1 MRDYLDEPTA
11 SRWSDAELTRYI
23 NQGLHQVQSDIQSA
37 NGDYFLRVEVA
48 TAAAGAFELAFP
60 ADIWGNKL
68 RAVYCYEN
76 STVAS
81 GEPHKLSVAPLENVY
96 GNLNVSGTPQGYAYH
111 AGFIRWF
118 PLLQSNSAF
127 RFIYALKETAFAS
140 GTDVLLQIG
149 DEHTDCSALYAA
161 IMARG
166 KIGAPINELSSMY
179 TLRMKQIKGDVTPM
193 DPITIPQ
200 VEI

>member
-1 MRDYLDEPTA
+1 MRDYLDEATA

-23 NQGLHQVQSDIQSA
+23 NQGLHQVQSQIQAA

-48 TAAAGAFELAFP
+48 TAAAGAYEWAFP

-76 STVAS
+76 STLAS
-81 GEPHKLSVAPLENVY
+81 GEPHKLSPAPLETVY
-96 GNLNVSGTPQGYAYH
+96 GNLNVSGTPQGYAHH

-127 RFIYALKETAFAS
+127 RFIYALKETAFVS
-140 GTDVLLQIG
+140 GTDVLLQIS
-149 DEHTDCSALYAA
+149 DEHTDCISLYAA
-161 IMARG
+161 IMARD
-166 KIGAPINELSSMY
+166 KIGAPTGELSNMY
-179 TLRMKQIKGDVTPM
+179 KLRMQQIRGDVTPM
-193 DPITIPQ
+193 DPITLPQ
-200 VEI
+200 QET